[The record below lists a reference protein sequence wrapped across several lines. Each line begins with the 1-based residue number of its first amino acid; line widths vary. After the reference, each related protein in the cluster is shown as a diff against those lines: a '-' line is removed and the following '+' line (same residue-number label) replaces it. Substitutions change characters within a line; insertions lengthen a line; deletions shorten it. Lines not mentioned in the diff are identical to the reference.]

1 MISINCG
8 LYLPDNLKP
17 LMNKAVFPRVTLHW
31 EMGFMKNENI
41 IEKYLDDEE
50 RNDHV
55 GYWDPIGLKKLLSNK
70 NFLLNV
76 TLKFVVEFPGDDQ
89 QLPGENSNL
98 LTKLTS
104 ESKISEPEEKS
115 ELSYASE
122 SENNS
127 KLNHDSDP
135 EDHESKPELVTQI
148 EQILSTNQKNS
159 VQLCSEGIG
168 GTYFIQNE
176 QGHKLAVFKPTD
188 EEPGAEFNPKEPQP
202 NPLLP
207 PGGGSIREV
216 AAYLLDNGFAG
227 VPETYLLSG
236 IQHCSFNSPHPKSG
250 SLQRYIENIE
260 NNDMSSSRFAVEDVH
275 KMGILDIRL
284 FNMDRNS
291 ENYLILNSVNPK
303 LVPIDHSYILPPS
316 LSFVWFEW
324 LYWKQ
329 AKQPFS
335 KEHLNYIENL
345 DIQKDSEILSGL
357 GFEPESIRT
366 MKISTTLLK
375 IAAVKFGYNLFQIG
389 LILSRKKLN
398 EESELERMVEKAE
411 SLTTCPDQFLDVLTK
426 IITEE
431 LQNK

>member
-1 MISINCG
+1 LGSYWFKFKKFLGNRKIF
-8 LYLPDNLKP
+8 LLD
-17 LMNKAVFPRVTLHW
+17 VTL
-31 EMGFMKNENI
+31 E
-41 IEKYLDDEE
+41 
-50 RNDHV
+50 
-55 GYWDPIGLKKLLSNK
+55 
-70 NFLLNV
+70 
-76 TLKFVVEFPGDDQ
+76 FVVEFSEDENQIPH
-89 QLPGENSNL
+89 PAAAHGENSML
-98 LTKLTS
+98 LTEWSEESNIS
-104 ESKISEPEEKS
+104 ESEENEDSEWSEES
-115 ELSYASE
+115 EENKNLKCASESNISE
-122 SENNS
+122 SENSPESNISESEINLNS
-127 KLNHDSDP
+127 IP
-135 EDHESKPELVTQI
+135 ESKPELVNRI
-148 EQILSTNQKNS
+148 EQILSSNQKNS

-176 QGHKLAVFKPTD
+176 QGQRLAVFKPTD
-188 EEPGAEFNPKEPQP
+188 EEPGAQFNPKDPQL

-216 AAYLLDNGFAG
+216 AAYFLDNGFAG
-227 VPETYLLSG
+227 VPETYLISG
-236 IQHCSFNSPHPKSG
+236 IQHCAFNSPNPKSG

-260 NNDMSSSRFAVEDVH
+260 DHEMSSSFFAVEDVH

-291 ENYLILNSVNPK
+291 ENYLIINSVNPNINSVNPK

-316 LSFVWFEW
+316 LSFVWFAW

-345 DIQKDSEILSGL
+345 DIRRDSEILARL

-375 IAAVKFGYNLFQIG
+375 IAAVKFGFNLFQIG
-389 LILSRKKLN
+389 SILSRKKN
-398 EESELERMVEKAE
+398 FTEESELEKMVEKAE
-411 SLTTCPDQFLDVLTK
+411 SLKTNPEQFLDVLTK

-431 LQNK
+431 LQNIK